1 MFVKEF
7 NAISARDLNKQ
18 LNKVYNW
25 QLDLT
30 KINENDATRMLT
42 TIQNKMTNIKR
53 TNQAHYAERVPEYME
68 AVMVGKIL
76 ETWKNEMAHG
86 RKIIA
91 EKMNAINEYCM
102 VNLNERELSP
112 SELKKRE
119 HYAMALKGKK
129 GDFEKRYG
137 KRGQEVMYAT
147 ATKMAKNESYVLPP
161 ALTEG
166 EIEQARVTMAT
177 RDLTDTVQDIVEK
190 ISKMQNEQLP
200 ALVSAMKDEVGM
212 EQANSFN
219 DSTKQTL
226 QGLLDAANSARD
238 TLDNASRGIYGGAGD
253 MDTGADM
260 GMDGADMGGAA
271 PDMNAP
277 LGGGEEEAPMP
288 PRGGE
293 SDLDA
298 ADTAVGG
305 NAELGRGRRA

>member
-1 MFVKEF
+1 MFVNEF
-7 NAISARDLNKQ
+7 NAVSARELNKQ

-226 QGLLDAANSARD
+226 QSLLDSANSARD
-238 TLDNASRGIYGGAGD
+238 TLDNASRGIYGGAVD

-260 GMDGADMGGAA
+260 GSSDMGAAA

-277 LGGGEEEAPMP
+277 LGGEEEEAPMP

-293 SDLDA
+293 SELDA